1 MAFRV
6 LPEYILEDIVE
17 YLVFVTQCVI
27 LPSWPVAMLF
37 QLGLLIDHLLKNLNS
52 RGKWN

>member
-6 LPEYILEDIVE
+6 LPEYIVEDIVE

-27 LPSWPVAMLF
+27 LPSWPVATLV
-37 QLGLLIDHLLKNLNS
+37 QLAFLTDHLPTNLS
-52 RGKWN
+52 LRGRWN